1 MIRFL
6 VFLVI
11 IALVIIA
18 FRMGRQSERGR
29 LIDLEPDESQS
40 EKWTSKTAKDA
51 GAKRAQSSGR
61 QDDDVI
67 DVSPDNV
74 EVVDK

>member
-6 VFLVI
+6 VLLVI
-11 IALVIIA
+11 IALVVIA

-40 EKWTSKTAKDA
+40 GKWSSKTVKDSGKDRAKA
-51 GAKRAQSSGR
+51 SVRA
-61 QDDDVI
+61 DDDVI
-67 DVSPDNV
+67 DVSPDDV

>member
-1 MIRFL
+1 MIKFL
-6 VFLVI
+6 VLLVI
-11 IALVIIA
+11 LALVIIA

-40 EKWTSKTAKDA
+40 EKWASKTAKDA
-51 GAKRAQSSGR
+51 GSKRAQSSER
-61 QDDDVI
+61 EDDVI
-67 DVSPDNV
+67 DVSPDDV

>member
-6 VFLVI
+6 VLLVI
-11 IALVIIA
+11 IALVVIA

-40 EKWTSKTAKDA
+40 DKWSSKTTKDSGKDRAKA
-51 GAKRAQSSGR
+51 SVRA
-61 QDDDVI
+61 DDDVI
-67 DVSPDNV
+67 DVSPDDV